1 MATLKRTRKALAIAL
16 KKPPIKYK
24 PRGLG
29 ISTLNDMACSI
40 LTLFYRML
48 IPLYSYD
55 LSLSFYRLDLLGVV

>member
-29 ISTLNDMACSI
+29 ISTLNHVACSI
-40 LTLFYRML
+40 LTLL
-48 IPLYSYD
+48 
-55 LSLSFYRLDLLGVV
+55 LSDVNPFKATI